1 MDGVNASAEASL
13 TTPYTCQCCLI
24 AERTKP
30 MRPMSQ
36 VNDTAMRRS
45 AYWLLPGMRP
55 HLNSV
60 LSAPLSMKASITRHA
75 TMTNRVVA
83 TCGTD
88 DATLYSVFLKYP

>member
-30 MRPMSQ
+30 MRPMSH

-45 AYWLLPGMRP
+45 AYWLLPGIRP

-60 LSAPLSMKASITRHA
+60 TSAPLCMSHSIKRQA
-75 TMTNRVVA
+75 AITNSVVA

-88 DATLYSVFLKYP
+88 DATLQSGFVK